1 METTVARKRLEE
13 MRADLDR
20 SIAVLQGEG
29 PGPVVGPGYPQDAAD
44 AGAMLSEADRSE
56 AILDSARRQR
66 DEVLAAL
73 TRIDEKTYGQCTDC
87 GHEIP
92 EGRLDARPDA
102 ARCVACQAKWAKRH
116 R

>member
-1 METTVARKRLEE
+1 VETTVVRKRLEE

-29 PGPVVGPGYPQDAAD
+29 PGPVAGSGYPQDAAD

-56 AILDSARRQR
+56 AILHSARGQR

-73 TRIDEKTYGQCTDC
+73 TRLDENTYGQCTDC

-102 ARCVACQAKWAKRH
+102 ARCVACQAKWTKKH

>member
-1 METTVARKRLEE
+1 VETTVARKRLEE

-20 SIAVLQGEG
+20 SITVLQREG
-29 PGPVVGPGYPQDAAD
+29 SGPSAGSGYPQDPAD
-44 AGAMLSEADRSE
+44 AGSMLSEADRTE
-56 AILDSARRQR
+56 AILHSARGQR

-73 TRIDEKTYGQCTDC
+73 ARLDENAYGQCTDC

-92 EGRLDARPDA
+92 DGRLDARPDA

>member
-1 METTVARKRLEE
+1 

-29 PGPVVGPGYPQDAAD
+29 SGPVAASGYPQDAAD
-44 AGAMLSEADRSE
+44 AGSLLSEADRTE
-56 AILDSARRQR
+56 AILHSARGQR

-73 TRIDEKTYGQCTDC
+73 TRLDENTYGQCTDC

-102 ARCVACQAKWAKRH
+102 ARCVACQAKWAKKH